1 LLLEIQE
8 YGLAAFG
15 NSFLTALAAP
25 GKCAD
30 IRMLFHKNRFQVYFL
45 KYIQKPYV
53 LFSEDL
59 FDKSRME
66 SDIWLECRLKGTIM

>member
-30 IRMLFHKNRFQVYFL
+30 IRMLFHKNRFQVFFL
-45 KYIQKPYV
+45 TCTKS
-53 LFSEDL
+53 LSGFSEDTVL
-59 FDKSRME
+59 
-66 SDIWLECRLKGTIM
+66 IL